1 MLAAG
6 ADAIAQDDTGDTP
19 LHTMAL
25 LSTLGVKEI
34 EALVAAGADIMAL
47 DNGGDT
53 PLHMAAWGGRPET
66 IKALVAAGADVMAQN
81 ASGDTPLHAA
91 AEINGATDVKNN
103 ILALLAAGA
112 DVMVQNKDGKIPW
125 DYAKNNDDIDETD
138 EYTAL
143 KKATCGW
150 GYWFKNLVGLC
161 G

>member
-1 MLAAG
+1 MRLLRSVTLQPIG
-6 ADAIAQDDTGDTP
+6 QPSRTLNPAIEF
-19 LHTMAL
+19 L
-25 LSTLGVKEI
+25 
-34 EALVAAGADIMAL
+34 ALVA
-47 DNGGDT
+47 T
-53 PLHMAAWGGRPET
+53 
-66 IKALVAAGADVMAQN
+66 GADVMAQN

-150 GYWFKNLVGLC
+150 GYWFKNLFGLC